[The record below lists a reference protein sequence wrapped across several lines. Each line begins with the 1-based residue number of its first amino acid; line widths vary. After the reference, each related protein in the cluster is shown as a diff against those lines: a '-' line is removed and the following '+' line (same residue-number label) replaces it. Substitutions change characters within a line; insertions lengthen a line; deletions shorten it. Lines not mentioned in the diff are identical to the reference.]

1 MYTNNYYFK
10 KAIIGFVIGIVLF
23 IIGGFTIVLMP
34 FVLLYFIAYL
44 VELIVL
50 FIKYC
55 KYNKEDALNTWNA
68 YKETFCT
75 PETIHRSAVNH
86 QKRVQKK
93 RRKKYI
99 KRKKR
104 QTRAYVLAYGCN
116 KAIKDIMKEK

>member
-55 KYNKEDALNTWNA
+55 KYNKEDALNSN
-68 YKETFCT
+68 
-75 PETIHRSAVNH
+75 
-86 QKRVQKK
+86 
-93 RRKKYI
+93 
-99 KRKKR
+99 
-104 QTRAYVLAYGCN
+104 
-116 KAIKDIMKEK
+116 